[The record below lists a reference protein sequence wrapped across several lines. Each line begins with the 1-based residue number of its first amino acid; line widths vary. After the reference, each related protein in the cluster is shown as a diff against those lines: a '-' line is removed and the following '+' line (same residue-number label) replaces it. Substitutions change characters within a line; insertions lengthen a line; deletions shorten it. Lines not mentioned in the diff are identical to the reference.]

1 VLKDSKFNELCAVL
15 GISEQCCLE
24 PDKKLIEKAFRKKAL
39 KSHPDKGGDTVV
51 FKKLNDAYNKLIGH
65 IEKLE
70 HQSDS
75 VELANSILIEI
86 SKTSVSKWQ
95 EKLKTRYGWFKSSD
109 CKNIIFDGPYKQ
121 YMGRSSNTGNITV
134 VLYEDPPD
142 TIPKLHVRSTK
153 YMAWIAEQMLPVRMH
168 VEKGKIIQFD
178 QWRIAHLAE
187 FGICN
192 FSTST
197 PATPAPEKKK
207 PNKPKTPKAKRREE
221 REAAERCAK
230 VKRDSDPNTDLPN
243 EKSES
248 ENVKINSEPHNSDS
262 NSRENCSSM
271 DVDEGELHTNNQ
283 GLDNTPYICGQ
294 CEKSFNNR
302 MDYFL
307 HNKICISSEDLE
319 FPSEM
324 NNARN
329 NELQKEEITVQSK
342 KMEEQVVTQI
352 NLEDPEDKLNI
363 SQDLGDKKESTPSY
377 TINNQRNDHL
387 PKFEC
392 EKCNGKFTNMV
403 WYTKHMNICQ
413 GNTNIE
419 PVVNSD
425 DQTSTKNQKDLTTET
440 TNNILPQINSHKDLT
455 EKNSE
460 IKHSK
465 ISFKVKDREDENNKA
480 LDTEFIANNIK
491 YVFESPT
498 VDNLNTNAE
507 CKKKKKVK
515 FENKPQS
522 NDDTNKLPT
531 ESANNSHTRTDKC
544 SSYAPSVECGKC
556 DEMFE
561 TRVLHTEHIN
571 TSNSETRE
579 KDTAK
584 TSDVESEGSGSFALD
599 NHITHDVMT
608 GHAVKRQD
616 KSIVSVGNESEHT
629 KTNSH
634 AQIINHKIKEMG
646 TKNKL
651 SPKIKS
657 LPTEN
662 WKKTLTNDFVDSKVK
677 INDKASSVKGDGEK
691 RRIELNIN
699 EEKNTANKKKNMTML
714 NIAHKEPNFYKSST
728 DVCQSQAPHTKP
740 NVSQAPRT
748 KPDVSQ
754 APSTKPDVSQALS
767 TQPEPIQRKRSSLVY
782 VVGPNTF
789 AGNPNS
795 VRTIKQSV
803 SSPAV
808 TQQCKVK

>member
-1 VLKDSKFNELCAVL
+1 
-15 GISEQCCLE
+15 
-24 PDKKLIEKAFRKKAL
+24 
-39 KSHPDKGGDTVV
+39 
-51 FKKLNDAYNKLIGH
+51 
-65 IEKLE
+65 
-70 HQSDS
+70 
-75 VELANSILIEI
+75 
-86 SKTSVSKWQ
+86 
-95 EKLKTRYGWFKSSD
+95 
-109 CKNIIFDGPYKQ
+109 
-121 YMGRSSNTGNITV
+121 
-134 VLYEDPPD
+134 
-142 TIPKLHVRSTK
+142 
-153 YMAWIAEQMLPVRMH
+153 
-168 VEKGKIIQFD
+168 
-178 QWRIAHLAE
+178 
-187 FGICN
+187 
-192 FSTST
+192 
-197 PATPAPEKKK
+197 
-207 PNKPKTPKAKRREE
+207 
-221 REAAERCAK
+221 
-230 VKRDSDPNTDLPN
+230 
-243 EKSES
+243 
-248 ENVKINSEPHNSDS
+248 
-262 NSRENCSSM
+262 
-271 DVDEGELHTNNQ
+271 
-283 GLDNTPYICGQ
+283 
-294 CEKSFNNR
+294 
-302 MDYFL
+302 
-307 HNKICISSEDLE
+307 
-319 FPSEM
+319 M

-392 EKCNGKFTNMV
+392 EKCDGKFTNMV

-419 PVVNSD
+419 PVINSD
-425 DQTSTKNQKDLTTET
+425 DQKDLTTET

-465 ISFKVKDREDENNKA
+465 ISFTVKDREDENNKA

-491 YVFESPT
+491 SVFESPT

-507 CKKKKKVK
+507 YKKKKKVK
-515 FENKPQS
+515 FEDKPQS
-522 NDDTNKLPT
+522 NDDTNKQPT
-531 ESANNSHTRTDKC
+531 ESANTSHTTTGKF

-579 KDTAK
+579 KDTVN
-584 TSDVESEGSGSFALD
+584 TSNVESALD

-629 KTNSH
+629 KINSH
-634 AQIINHKIKEMG
+634 AQIINHKMKEMG

-662 WKKTLTNDFVDSKVK
+662 WEKTLTDDFLDSKVK
-677 INDKASSVKGDGEK
+677 MNDKASTEKGDNEK

-699 EEKNTANKKKNMTML
+699 EEKNTANKKKNMTMH
-714 NIAHKEPNFYKSST
+714 NISHKQPNFYKSST
-728 DVCQSQAPHTKP
+728 DVCQSQVP
-740 NVSQAPRT
+740 QT

-754 APSTKPDVSQALS
+754 APRTKLKPDVSQS
-767 TQPEPIQRKRSSLVY
+767 Q
-782 VVGPNTF
+782 
-789 AGNPNS
+789 
-795 VRTIKQSV
+795 
-803 SSPAV
+803 
-808 TQQCKVK
+808 